1 MSFNFV
7 VLKMRPHPQE
17 KRTFYI
23 KLNKN
28 KSTTNKLKKKEYLL
42 NVVWILQTSFWSNTF
57 SPIVWDFS
65 DSEHEVVVCAT

>member
-28 KSTTNKLKKKEYLL
+28 KSTTNKLEMKEYLL
-42 NVVWILQTSFWSNTF
+42 NLVWTLQTSF
-57 SPIVWDFS
+57 
-65 DSEHEVVVCAT
+65 